1 MIQEVQQQAKLLLHN
16 IANKNDI
23 TGRYRATNAFAQ
35 GIKVENITQVAV
47 AITQPTPLIKITPK
61 QSFSSFYYKFVKLDN
76 TFRKLA
82 QCSCLPDGWKLPRRI
97 ELEQNHELQVFAL
110 CMSLALT
117 SLSKLVS
124 CFPFCR
130 LVL

>member
-1 MIQEVQQQAKLLLHN
+1 MIQEVQQQANLLLHN
-16 IANKNDI
+16 TANKNDI

-35 GIKVENITQVAV
+35 RIKVENITQIAL
-47 AITQPTPLIKITPK
+47 AIAQPTPLIKITPK
-61 QSFSSFYYKFVKLDN
+61 QSFSSFYYKFVN
-76 TFRKLA
+76 TLRKLA
-82 QCSCLPDGWKLPRRI
+82 QCSCLPDRWKLARRI

-110 CMSLALT
+110 RMSLALT

-124 CFPFCR
+124 CCPFCR

>member
-1 MIQEVQQQAKLLLHN
+1 MIQEVQQQANLLLHN
-16 IANKNDI
+16 TANKNNI
-23 TGRYRATNAFAQ
+23 TGRHRATNAFAQ
-35 GIKVENITQVAV
+35 RIKVENITQIAL
-47 AITQPTPLIKITPK
+47 AIAQPTPLIKITPK

-76 TFRKLA
+76 TLRKLA
-82 QCSCLPDGWKLPRRI
+82 QCSCLPDRWKLPRRI

-110 CMSLALT
+110 RVSLALT

-124 CFPFCR
+124 CFPSRC